1 MKILYVADGRSPI
14 ALNWISYFIRAGHA
28 VHLASTFPCPSIE
41 GLASLEII
49 PVAMSGMYGNAE
61 GGQAER
67 VTWIRRL
74 FPVRMRTLFR
84 QFVAPFSLR
93 GSSMKLQHM
102 IERIQPD
109 IVHAMRIPFEGMLAS
124 KAIQAIESGGSRS
137 WKPPLLISV
146 WGNDFTL
153 HARATPGMFRY
164 TRQALQ
170 AADGLHTDCQ
180 RDQRLAV
187 ELGFSAQKPAIVL
200 PGGGGIQVD
209 TFYPS
214 DIQPEEGAT
223 REGEGVGPITIINPR
238 GIRAYVR
245 NDTFFHAIPL
255 VIRKFPNVRF
265 ICIGMLGVAQA
276 EKWCNELKIGEKVEL
291 LPAQSRLQMA
301 ELFRQSQVTVSIT
314 THDGTPNTLLEAMA
328 CGSFPIVGDIESLH
342 EWITQGENGLLVDPG
357 DPNALAEAILTAIS
371 QPELSRHARELNLQL
386 VRQRA
391 EYGWVMQQAQ
401 EFYKKMISKGR
412 ELN

>member
-14 ALNWISYFIRAGHA
+14 ALNWISYFIRAGHQ

-49 PVAMSGMYGNAE
+49 PVAMSGIYGSEN
-61 GGQAER
+61 GRDSVR

-74 FPVRMRTLFR
+74 LPVRIRTQFR
-84 QFVAPFSLR
+84 RFVAPFSFQ
-93 GSSMKLQHM
+93 GAAGKLQRL
-102 IERIQPD
+102 IEGIQPD
-109 IVHAMRIPFEGMLAS
+109 IVHAMRIPYEGMVAAMAMEGIAGHIGL
-124 KAIQAIESGGSRS
+124 K
-137 WKPPLLISV
+137 KPPLLISV

-153 HARATPGMFRY
+153 HARSTPGMFRY
-164 TRQALQ
+164 TRHALR
-170 AADGLHTDCQ
+170 AANGLHTDCQ

-200 PGGGGIQVD
+200 PGGGGVQVD

-214 DIQPEEGAT
+214 EIQPEERAA
-223 REGEGVGPITIINPR
+223 RVGEGVEPVTIINPR

-245 NDTFFHAIPL
+245 NDTFFQAIPL
-255 VIRKFPNVRF
+255 VIEKFPNVRF
-265 ICIGMLGVAQA
+265 ICIGMQGVVQA
-276 EKWCNELKIGEKVEL
+276 EKWCSDLKTGDRVEL
-291 LPAQSRLQMA
+291 LPAQLPLQMA
-301 ELFRQSQVTVSIT
+301 ELFRRSQITVSVT

-342 EWITQGENGLLVDPG
+342 EWIKHGENGLLVDPG

-371 QPELSRHARELNLQL
+371 RPELSRQARELNLAM
-386 VRQRA
+386 VKERA
-391 EYGWVMQQAQ
+391 EYGWVMQHAE
-401 EFYKKMISKGR
+401 EFYRRMISGR
-412 ELN
+412 